1 MVDKVKGLVD
11 AVNQEVKKKVLV
23 SDRVK
28 TINKI
33 SEQRATIDRLVERQQ
48 EIEKEREDLRNL
60 SDHELMAELV
70 YAVRGFYSDVEKLKE
85 EQAEANGRISE
96 LEKEVDSIREEIK
109 ELKGSSSSLSSI
121 ISSKLGK

>member
-1 MVDKVKGLVD
+1 MIDKVKGLVD

-33 SEQRATIDRLVERQQ
+33 NEERASIYRYVGTQQ
-48 EIEKEREDLRNL
+48 EIEQQRADLRAL

-70 YAVRGFYSDVEKLKE
+70 YAVRGFYQDVENLKE
-85 EQAEANGRISE
+85 KQVEANERIHE
-96 LEKEVDSIREEIK
+96 LEKEVDSIREELK
-109 ELKGSSSSLSSI
+109 DLKGSSSGLSSI
-121 ISSKLGK
+121 FSKK